1 MSLEGHQLDHYH
13 IVRLLGSGG
22 MGDVY
27 LAEDERI
34 GQQVALKVIRVEVSS
49 YPAIQNVQKAA
60 HQFRREARAI
70 AMLDHP
76 RILPLYSYGEQQIGD
91 NSVVYMVMPY
101 RPEGSLAQWM
111 SQRASAELLPPRQSV
126 QIIHQAA
133 EALQHAHDHQI
144 IHQDVKPSNFL
155 IRIREKTQLFP
166 DILLA
171 DFGIAKLTTTAS
183 STSQS
188 IRGTP
193 VYMAPE
199 QWQGNPVP
207 ASDQYALGIMA
218 YELLTGRPPFLGV
231 PGTVMF
237 QHLTSMPTPPSALNS
252 LLSQA
257 VDNVVLQALAKE
269 PEARFDS
276 VLTFAD
282 ALEDA
287 IQQLGQQVAPVK
299 NTFTPPPSTLQS
311 DSDATDNGPT
321 LAADNSP
328 TLLVRKNR
336 QTSIT
341 REIASEEKQP
351 STPLPFA
358 RNALTTSPKSFSGNQ
373 RNATVVSRFL
383 KLRTLLLLGLVLL
396 LLLGSGGFIYAS
408 ILNQKSANTPATATA
423 QTNGTNFALATT
435 NAATATGASEA
446 AQASA
451 TASAIDATVTARDA
465 TATAQAIAI
474 ATAMANNATARAQA
488 DPTPI
493 VQANPTTITTQP
505 TVVTPTL
512 PVSSLKI
519 LGSVSNL
526 NGYCQSIGDSSASLD
541 GSTAYSWTCVTSS
554 GQHIGINMD
563 GTCQWQYSDSTAI
576 SRMLNYSDP
585 NSWQCFTNA
594 QKLGMASN
602 LNGYCQ
608 SIGDSSALLAGSTAY
623 SWVCVTPGGQHVGIW
638 VDSACQWQYNISG
651 AIARVANYFD
661 PNSWECWG

>member
-49 YPAIQNVQKAA
+49 YPAVQDVQKAA

-76 RILPLYSYGEQQIGD
+76 HILPLYSYGEQKIGD
-91 NSVVYMVMPY
+91 KSVVYLVMPY

-111 SQRASAELLPPRQSV
+111 SQREGAELLPPRQSV

-133 EALQHAHDHQI
+133 EALQDAHDHQI

-155 IRIREKTQLFP
+155 IRKREKAHLFP

-171 DFGIAKLTTTAS
+171 DFGIAKITTTAS

-237 QHLTSMPTPPSALNS
+237 QHLTTVPTPPSALNP
-252 LLSQA
+252 LLSVE
-257 VDNVVLQALAKE
+257 VDKVLLQALAKE
-269 PEARFDS
+269 PEARFVS
-276 VLTFAD
+276 VTAFAD

-287 IQQLGQQVAPVK
+287 IQRLDQRVVPVK
-299 NTFTPPPSTLQS
+299 STFNLPAADLQS
-311 DSDATDNGPT
+311 VSDATDNGPT
-321 LAADNSP
+321 LVADNSP
-328 TLLVRKNR
+328 TLLVSKNR
-336 QTSIT
+336 QNSIMPN
-341 REIASEEKQP
+341 IASEEKRL
-351 STPLPFA
+351 STPLPLA
-358 RNALTTSPKSFSGNQ
+358 RNALTTSPDSFSGNQ
-373 RNATVVSRFL
+373 RNAAVAHRFA
-383 KLRTLLLLGLVLL
+383 KLRTMLLLGLVLL
-396 LLLGSGGFIYAS
+396 FLLGSGGFIYAS
-408 ILNQKSANTPATATA
+408 VLNQKSGNTPATATA

-435 NAATATGASEA
+435 NAATATGLSEA

-451 TASAIDATVTARDA
+451 TAFAVNATVTARDV

-474 ATAMANNATARAQA
+474 ATTIARNATATA
-488 DPTPI
+488 
-493 VQANPTTITTQP
+493 QANPTP
-505 TVVTPTL
+505 TVQTNPTTTPTSPPAL
-512 PVSSLKI
+512 TPTPRVSSLKI
-519 LGSVSNL
+519 LGTASNF
-526 NGYCQSIGDSSASLD
+526 NGYCLSIGDSSASLD
-541 GSTAYSWTCVTSS
+541 GKTAYSWHCVTSS
-554 GQHIGINMD
+554 GQHTAISMD
-563 GTCQWQYSDSTAI
+563 GACQLQYSDSRAV
-576 SRMLNYSDP
+576 SRMLNYNDP

-594 QKLGMASN
+594 QKFGMASN

-608 SIGDSSALLAGSTAY
+608 SIGDSSVSLDGNTAY
-623 SWVCVTPGGQHVGIW
+623 NWNCVTPSGQHVGIW
-638 VDSACQWQYNISG
+638 VDYACQWQYNISG
-651 AIARVANYFD
+651 AIARVADYFN

>member
-1 MSLEGHQLDHYH
+1 MTLEGHQLDHYH

-34 GQQVALKVIRVEVSS
+34 GQQVALKVIRIEVSS
-49 YPAIQNVQKAA
+49 YPAVQDVQKAA

-70 AMLDHP
+70 ALLDHP
-76 RILPLYSYGEQQIGD
+76 YILPLYSYGEQQIGD
-91 NSVVYMVMPY
+91 KSVVYLVMPY

-111 SQRASAELLPPRQSV
+111 SQRGSTDLLFLWQSA

-133 EALQHAHDHQI
+133 EALQHAHDRQI

-155 IRIREKTQLFP
+155 IRSREKTQSVP

-237 QHLTSMPTPPSALNS
+237 QHLTSAPTPPSVLNP
-252 LLSQA
+252 LLSEE

-269 PEARFDS
+269 PGARFPS
-276 VLTFAD
+276 ALAFAD

-287 IQQLGQQVAPVK
+287 AQQLDHRVAPVK
-299 NTFTPPPSTLQS
+299 STTNPHATALPPVSN
-311 DSDATDNGPT
+311 ATYNGPT
-321 LAADNSP
+321 LLTDNSP
-328 TLLVRKNR
+328 TLPVSKNH
-336 QTSIT
+336 QNAIT
-341 REIASEEKQP
+341 PNLASEENRP
-351 STPLPFA
+351 STPPPLA
-358 RNALTTSPKSFSGNQ
+358 RNALTTSPEPFSVNQ
-373 RNATVVSRFL
+373 ANTAFAPRFL
-383 KLRTLLLLGLVLL
+383 ELRTLLLLGLVLL
-396 LLLGSGGFIYAS
+396 LLLGSGGFIYAAM
-408 ILNQKSANTPATATA
+408 LNQKSLNNLPTPTT
-423 QTNGTNFALATT
+423 QTRGTNLALATS
-435 NAATATGASEA
+435 NAATATGASQA

-451 TASAIDATVTARDA
+451 TAFAVNATVTARDA

-474 ATAMANNATARAQA
+474 ATAMARNATATAQA
-488 DPTPI
+488 NPPPT
-493 VQANPTTITTQP
+493 VQANPTTLPTTP
-505 TVVTPTL
+505 P
-512 PVSSLKI
+512 PRVSSLKI
-519 LGSVSNL
+519 LGPASNL

-541 GSTAYSWTCVTSS
+541 GSTAYNWNCVTPG
-554 GQHIGINMD
+554 GQHVGINMD
-563 GTCQWQYSDSTAI
+563 GVCQWQYSDSRAVA
-576 SRMLNYSDP
+576 RMLNYNDP

-594 QKLGMASN
+594 RKLGLASN

-608 SIGDSSALLAGSTAY
+608 SIGDSSALLTGSTAY
-623 SWVCVTPGGQHVGIW
+623 SWVCVTPSGQHVGIW
-638 VDSACQWQYNISG
+638 VDSACRWQYNMSG

>member
-49 YPAIQNVQKAA
+49 YPAMHDVQKAA

-76 RILPLYSYGEQQIGD
+76 HILPLYSYGEQQIGD
-91 NSVVYMVMPY
+91 KSIVYLVMPY

-111 SQRASAELLPPRQSV
+111 SRRGGAELLPPRQSV

-133 EALQHAHDHQI
+133 EALQDAHDHQI

-155 IRIREKTQLFP
+155 IRKREKTQLFP

-231 PGTVMF
+231 PGSVMF
-237 QHLTSMPTPPSALNS
+237 QHLTSAPTPPSVLNS
-252 LLSQA
+252 LLSEE
-257 VDNVVLQALAKE
+257 VDNVLLQALAKE
-269 PEARFDS
+269 PAARFVS
-276 VLTFAD
+276 VTAFAD

-287 IQQLGQQVAPVK
+287 IQRLDQRVAPVK
-299 NTFTPPPSTLQS
+299 STFNPPTADLQS
-311 DSDATDNGPT
+311 VSDATDNGPT
-321 LAADNSP
+321 LVVDNGP
-328 TLLVRKNR
+328 TLLVSKNR
-336 QTSIT
+336 QSSIT
-341 REIASEEKQP
+341 HNIASGEKRL
-351 STPLPFA
+351 STPLPLE
-358 RNALTTSPKSFSGNQ
+358 RNALTTSPDFFSGNQ
-373 RNATVVSRFL
+373 RNAAVAPRFP
-383 KLRTLLLLGLVLL
+383 KLRTILLLGLVLL

-408 ILNQKSANTPATATA
+408 VLNQKSGNTPATATA
-423 QTNGTNFALATT
+423 QTNGTNFAFATT

-451 TASAIDATVTARDA
+451 TALAVNATVTARDA

-474 ATAMANNATARAQA
+474 ATAMSRNATA
-488 DPTPI
+488 TS
-493 VQANPTTITTQP
+493 QANPTP
-505 TVVTPTL
+505 TVQTNPTPT
-512 PVSSLKI
+512 PRVSSLKI
-519 LGSVSNL
+519 LGTASNF

-541 GSTAYSWTCVTSS
+541 GNTAYSWHCVTPG
-554 GQHIGINMD
+554 GQHTAINMD
-563 GTCQWQYSDSTAI
+563 GVCELQYSDSRAI
-576 SRMLNYSDP
+576 SRMLNYNDA

-608 SIGDSSALLAGSTAY
+608 SIGDNSALLNGNTAY

-651 AIARVANYFD
+651 AIARVADYFN

>member
-34 GQQVALKVIRVEVSS
+34 GQQVALKVIRIELSA
-49 YPAIQNVQKAA
+49 YPVMQDVQKAT

-76 RILPLYSYGEQQIGD
+76 HILPLYGYGEQQVGD
-91 NSVVYMVMPY
+91 KTIMYLVMPY
-101 RPEGSLAQWM
+101 RPEGSLAYWM
-111 SQRASAELLPPRQSV
+111 NQRGSADLLLPWQSA

-133 EALQHAHDHQI
+133 EALQHAHDRQI

-155 IRIREKTQLFP
+155 MRSREKTESVP

-218 YELLTGRPPFLGV
+218 YELLTGRPPYLGV

-237 QHLTSMPTPPSALNS
+237 QHLTSAPTPPGALNP
-252 LLSQA
+252 LLSEE
-257 VDNVVLQALAKE
+257 VDNAVLQALAKE
-269 PEARFDS
+269 PGARFPS
-276 VLTFAD
+276 VLAFAD
-282 ALEDA
+282 ALEDVT
-287 IQQLGQQVAPVK
+287 QRLDHHFAPVK
-299 NTFTPPPSTLQS
+299 SATNPRAAALPPVSN
-311 DSDATDNGPT
+311 ATYNGPT
-321 LAADNSP
+321 LLADNSP
-328 TLLVRKNR
+328 TLPASKNR
-336 QTSIT
+336 QNAVTPNL
-341 REIASEEKQP
+341 ASEANRP
-351 STPLPFA
+351 STPLPLA
-358 RNALTTSPKSFSGNQ
+358 KNALTTSPESFSTNQ
-373 RNATVVSRFL
+373 AKTAAPRFL
-383 KLRTLLLLGLVLL
+383 KLRTVLLLGLVSL
-396 LLLGSGGFIYAS
+396 LLLGSGGFIYAA
-408 ILNQKSANTPATATA
+408 ILNQKTPHNLPTPTS
-423 QTNGTNFALATT
+423 QTGGTNFLLATS
-435 NAATATGASEA
+435 NAATVTGVSQA

-451 TASAIDATVTARDA
+451 TALAVNATVTSRDA

-474 ATAMANNATARAQA
+474 ATEMAHNATATAL
-488 DPTPI
+488 
-493 VQANPTTITTQP
+493 ANPTPTTVQTNPAPTAVP
-505 TVVTPTL
+505 TVQTP
-512 PVSSLKI
+512 PPRVSSVRI
-519 LGSVSNL
+519 LGSASDF
-526 NGYCQSIGDSSASLD
+526 NGYCRSIGDSSALLN
-541 GSTAYSWTCVTSS
+541 GNTAYSWVCVTPG
-554 GQHIGINMD
+554 GQHVGIWVD
-563 GTCQWQYSDSTAI
+563 SACKWQYSNSGAAA
-576 SRMLNYSDP
+576 RMLNYNNP

-608 SIGDSSALLAGSTAY
+608 SIGDSSALLTGSTAY
-623 SWVCVTPGGQHVGIW
+623 SWVCVTPSGQHVGIW

-651 AIARVANYFD
+651 AIARVADYFN